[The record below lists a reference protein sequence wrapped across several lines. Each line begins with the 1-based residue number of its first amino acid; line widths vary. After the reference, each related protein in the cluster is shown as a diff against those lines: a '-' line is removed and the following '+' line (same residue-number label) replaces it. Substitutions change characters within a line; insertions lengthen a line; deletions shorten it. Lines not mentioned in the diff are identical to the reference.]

1 MPVAQRGLQRCLR
14 LGVHGRVQQRF
25 YSAAP
30 SPTAS
35 PPSVAKLLA
44 TPADDGER
52 QVYGFVRSIR
62 KQKTRA
68 FAAIGDGSS
77 LEPLQALLTPAQAE
91 SLTTGAAVH
100 LTGQWTASPAKATQA
115 SELHVNAVDLLG
127 ASDAATYP
135 LQKKFQTAEYLRT
148 LPHLRARLPANALLL
163 RLRSHAIAHLT
174 TFFAS
179 REFTQTHPPILT
191 SSDCEGAGEV
201 FGISTA
207 AETPSDASAPQAAGD
222 AAVPFFRTPK
232 YLTVSSQLHL
242 EALAQAVGGVWTLS
256 PTFRAERSD
265 TARHLSE
272 FYMLEAEATFVSSLD
287 AVMDL
292 AEDMIRSVT
301 RGLNDSIIGEEV
313 LRGQRREGEEGID
326 LEGRW
331 KGILDGPWPRITYT
345 QAVDALIASGETFE
359 HTPVWG
365 AGLQAEHE
373 RFLAREVGKGGP
385 VFVTKY
391 PADIKPFYM
400 LPSSA
405 SGVGE
410 DRKTVDC
417 FDLLLPD
424 VCEVAGGSLREHS
437 LEPLQAAMRKHGVAE
452 EGMEWIPGAISTP
465 VSCRLTDVPPLRA
478 APKDELTALPYAH
491 LPSTAL
497 PSFIP
502 SGIATYDTAPNPTL
516 CINSPDT
523 DTAFAGLMQ
532 LPPWKVAGFQISFLL
547 SASAQAPSRTR
558 STTPHSPDY
567 PLQYPTSN
575 RM

>member
-14 LGVHGRVQQRF
+14 LGAHGRVQHRF
-25 YSAAP
+25 HSSAP

-35 PPSVAKLLA
+35 PLSVAKLLA

-135 LQKKFQTAEYLRT
+135 LQKKFQTVEYLRT

-174 TFFAS
+174 TFFAA

-207 AETPSDASAPQAAGD
+207 AESPSDAFASATGGEAAAAAGS

-301 RGLNDSIIGEEV
+301 RGLNDSTIGEEV

-331 KGILDGPWPRITYT
+331 KGILEGPWPRITYT
-345 QAVDALIASGETFE
+345 QAIDALVASGETFE
-359 HTPVWG
+359 HVPVWG

-391 PADIKPFYM
+391 PAEIKPFYM
-400 LPSSA
+400 LPSSFP
-405 SGVGE
+405 GDGE
-410 DRKTVDC
+410 DRQTVDC

-452 EGMEWIPGAISTP
+452 EGMEWYTDLRRWGSVPHGGFG
-465 VSCRLTDVPPLRA
+465 VGFDRLLAYLGGVGNIR
-478 APKDELTALPYAH
+478 EVV
-491 LPSTAL
+491 
-497 PSFIP
+497 
-502 SGIATYDTAPNPTL
+502 
-516 CINSPDT
+516 
-523 DTAFAGLMQ
+523 AFPRWVG
-532 LPPWKVAGFQISFLL
+532 
-547 SASAQAPSRTR
+547 RCEC
-558 STTPHSPDY
+558 
-567 PLQYPTSN
+567 
-575 RM
+575 